1 MSRESKIGVT
11 AVLAVVAVRIGIG
24 NFVVNEWENIGVFLG
39 NALGA
44 VVEGLILGGV
54 FFGLLVRRA
63 ARSSA
68 RRLAVA
74 AFATSVLAVLSLA
87 IPYSAPQAIVGAAAV
102 ALGLR
107 ARALAESGDGS
118 GRLAT
123 VGLAVGLLVVAIW
136 VVFIAVTI
144 ATGEYPVEY
153 SG

>member
-144 ATGEYPVEY
+144 ATAEYPVEY

>member
-74 AFATSVLAVLSLA
+74 AFATSVLAVLSLV

-144 ATGEYPVEY
+144 ATAEYPVEY

>member
-44 VVEGLILGGV
+44 VAEGLILGGV

-107 ARALAESGDGS
+107 ACALPELVGGS
-118 GRLAT
+118 SRLAT